1 MYIDG
6 LLQRLCEAKKVGC
19 WIGNVY
25 VGALA
30 DADDVT
36 LLAPGHRAMR
46 LQLQICEEYGRE
58 FRIVFNAERSV
69 WLRVSKKPSHSDDS
83 LQFWIDGTVIK
94 LVLEYLHLGQI
105 ISSRLDDNS
114 EILAKRTPPLP
125 FGRICFVVLVMGK
138 GGESS

>member
-1 MYIDG
+1 
-6 LLQRLCEAKKVGC
+6 
-19 WIGNVY
+19 VY

-69 WLRVSKKPSHSDDS
+69 WLRVSRKPSHSDDS

-114 EILAKRTPPLP
+114 EILAKRTPPP
-125 FGRICFVVLVMGK
+125 FRLAASVLWCWSWEKEGRAVEVVPGI
-138 GGESS
+138 

>member
-83 LQFWIDGTVIK
+83 LQFWIDGTVRVK
-94 LVLEYLHLGQI
+94 LSLLGWMTTVKYLLKEPPPFRLAASVLWCWSWEK
-105 ISSRLDDNS
+105 
-114 EILAKRTPPLP
+114 E
-125 FGRICFVVLVMGK
+125 GRAVEVVPGI
-138 GGESS
+138 